1 MDAWLREHPED
12 AALTRLW
19 AADRDALRASLDAV
33 LDETIPP
40 ALLRTVHGHGH
51 GHGQGQGQGQGHGH
65 GHRPAGPTQDSASK
79 FAPQSSALAT
89 NMPAYPP
96 RLRGWQQAAA
106 AAGLIV
112 VGGVVGGLI
121 GTTAASR
128 DPSILATLRLP
139 WMGQAANVATAS
151 TPAWPR
157 RAAVAHA
164 VYAPEVRHPVEVNV
178 AEGNATEQRAQEQ
191 HPARWRSKRLDLP
204 VRLYDLRP
212 LGFELIGGRLLP
224 DSSGPSA
231 QLMYQNG
238 NGQRITLYLRRPES
252 GTHTDFRFQ
261 RDGELNLFYWVED
274 GFACALV
281 GKLPREQWLALAEAV
296 YKQADAAGLP
306 AVEPPRPGS

>member
-19 AADRDALRASLDAV
+19 VADRDALRASLDAV

-40 ALLRTVHGHGH
+40 ALLRTVHGQGH
-51 GHGQGQGQGQGHGH
+51 EYGQGQGHGH

-106 AAGLIV
+106 AAGLI
-112 VGGVVGGLI
+112 VVGGLI

-212 LGFELIGGRLLP
+212 LGFEMIGGRLLP

-252 GTHTDFRFQ
+252 GTHTDS
-261 RDGELNLFYWVED
+261 
-274 GFACALV
+274 
-281 GKLPREQWLALAEAV
+281 
-296 YKQADAAGLP
+296 
-306 AVEPPRPGS
+306 GSSGTVS